1 MFVIA
6 LLKHETWQSHLNK
19 LVKVLFER
27 NSFRARAKLISDTH
41 NSWFSLFGSSNTP
54 FTNSSHALIL
64 HESITTIM
72 FWKSAYFVITLI
84 LALLRSMVDNDGGTD
99 GRSKSRKDGQS
110 IVCSSIL
117 MILQSSGKS
126 FSGLVTTSLGKAWS
140 KATIAMYPKEHMLP
154 EVPTLPILKAWLKL
168 QTNAGNSLSGDL
180 TKVSNTENY

>member
-19 LVKVLFER
+19 LVKVLCGR
-27 NSFRARAKLISDTH
+27 NSFRARAKFISDTH

-72 FWKSAYFVITLI
+72 FRKSAYFVITLI

-154 EVPTLPILKAWLKL
+154 EVPTLLILDSRGMAKITDKCR
-168 QTNAGNSLSGDL
+168 
-180 TKVSNTENY
+180 